1 MACFFGFGSLV
12 NTGTH
17 KYETLTPARV
27 DGWARAWVHNDLYD
41 HALLSVIPEPD
52 TQIHGLM
59 AKVPDDD
66 WAELDLRETGYTRHI
81 LQAGVWNT
89 DTMAVPVTQHDV
101 QMYVSTSAQAPTAAT
116 LILWSYLE
124 TVLFGYYQ
132 VFGSVGVDAFMAT
145 TRQWTDVLDDR
156 KNPLYPRYMPVTEG
170 TAAAAVV
177 LPVINGLNIAARM

>member
-12 NTGTH
+12 NTATH

-27 DGWARAWVHNDLYD
+27 DGWARAWVHNELYE

-59 AKVPDDD
+59 AKVPSDD
-66 WAELDLRETGYTRHI
+66 WAELDLRETGYTRHA
-81 LQAGVWNT
+81 LPAGVWNA
-89 DTMAVPVTQHDV
+89 DTTAVPITQTDV
-101 QMYVSTSAQAPTAAT
+101 QMYISNDNAPPSAAT
-116 LILWSYLE
+116 PILWSYLE

-132 VFGSVGVDAFMAT
+132 VFGSVGVETFMAT

-156 KNPLYPRYMPVTEG
+156 KNPLYPRYKPVTEG
-170 TAAAAVV
+170 AAAAVV
-177 LPVINGLNIAARM
+177 IPVIAGLNVVTQW